1 MLSYRIA
8 LSRCAYGKQSKKR
21 KTHWNVLYVKRANKK
36 LNFLKINNQMAL
48 YKKENLCTKCY
59 RDYIHFDNFD
69 PLPMKN
75 AAEAFAIY
83 KVPKKPDLNFCF
95 YKAIAIIILCLNVI
109 CYLCLPLL
117 MENVCFQTLV
127 SFRKKPNPTPLK
139 YIGFNT
145 CDFLFCLNS

>member
-1 MLSYRIA
+1 
-8 LSRCAYGKQSKKR
+8 
-21 KTHWNVLYVKRANKK
+21 
-36 LNFLKINNQMAL
+36 MAL
-48 YKKENLCTKCY
+48 YKKANLCTKCY

-83 KVPKKPDLNFCF
+83 KVPKKPNLSFYF
-95 YKAIAIIILCLNVI
+95 YKAIVIIILCLNFI

-117 MENVCFQTLV
+117 MENVRFQTLV
-127 SFRKKPNPTPLK
+127 SFRKKNQNPTPLK

-145 CDFLFCLNS
+145 CDFFLSKFLKRMCNLGFINIHTHI

>member
-21 KTHWNVLYVKRANKK
+21 KTHWNVLYEKRANKK

-48 YKKENLCTKCY
+48 YKKAKLCTKCY

-83 KVPKKPDLNFCF
+83 KVPKEPNLNFCF
-95 YKAIAIIILCLNVI
+95 YKAIVIMILCLNFI
-109 CYLCLPLL
+109 CYLCLTCLWKMYVFKHL
-117 MENVCFQTLV
+117 FIQTINQ
-127 SFRKKPNPTPLK
+127 NPTPLK
-139 YIGFNT
+139 YISF
-145 CDFLFCLNS
+145 

>member
-1 MLSYRIA
+1 M
-8 LSRCAYGKQSKKR
+8 
-21 KTHWNVLYVKRANKK
+21 KRANKK

>member
-21 KTHWNVLYVKRANKK
+21 KMHWNVLYVKRANKK

-48 YKKENLCTKCY
+48 YKKAKLCTKCY
-59 RDYIHFDNFD
+59 RDYIHFENFD
-69 PLPMKN
+69 PLPIKN

-83 KVPKKPDLNFCF
+83 KVPKKPNLNFYF
-95 YKAIAIIILCLNVI
+95 YKAIVIIILCLNFI

-117 MENVCFQTLV
+117 MENVYFQTLV
-127 SFRKKPNPTPLK
+127 HSDKKPKP
-139 YIGFNT
+139 NT
-145 CDFLFCLNS
+145 SKTYWF